1 MHLYKE
7 SVKSFPIVT
16 YQSLCLCEAPAQSNS
31 LLTPSRSTK
40 TSLDEKEPL
49 LDFLAGVFIL
59 KSGFLTN
66 LSILYDFQCL
76 L

>member
-16 YQSLCLCEAPAQSNS
+16 YQSLCLCEAPAQSNFP
-31 LLTPSRSTK
+31 LTPSRSTK

-49 LDFLAGVFIL
+49 LDFLAGVFVP
-59 KSGFLTN
+59 KSVFLAN
-66 LSILYDFQCL
+66 LLILYDFQFL